1 MTETPAETTTPQ
13 KTTGR
18 RVLQGIVT
26 RDKMHKTRRVEV
38 ERLVQHPRYGKY
50 IKRRTICY
58 VHDENNESHLGD
70 MVEIEESRPLSRL
83 KRWRLVRIVKKAP
96 TRTLSQLEG
105 AVAGSELPEPL
116 QKTSANT
123 TTPPPSANPS

>member
-1 MTETPAETTTPQ
+1 MASEMSQTNNTAAATPT

-26 RDKMHKTRRVEV
+26 RDKMNKTRRVEV

-70 MVEIEESRPLSRL
+70 TVEIIESRPLSRL
-83 KRWRLVRIVKKAP
+83 KRWRLVRIVKRAP
-96 TRTLSQLEG
+96 SRTLAQLEG
-105 AVAGSELPEPL
+105 SVAGSEIPE
-116 QKTSANT
+116 TGGAA
-123 TTPPPSANPS
+123 PPPPVAP